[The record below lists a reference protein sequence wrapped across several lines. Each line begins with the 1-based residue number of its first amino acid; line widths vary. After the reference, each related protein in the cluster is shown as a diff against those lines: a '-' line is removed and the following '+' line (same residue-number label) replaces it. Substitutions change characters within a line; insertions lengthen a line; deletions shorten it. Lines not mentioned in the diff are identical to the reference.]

1 MGDNQIYNKLI
12 EIPANY
18 ETEKEALEKALSE
31 IRELNDMQQDLSN
44 IIELQDEN
52 ILNIDTKTSN
62 TVEISN
68 KANKELS
75 IASGKKIKF
84 IPVAL
89 GTSIGA
95 ICTLPLTIGIGLPS
109 IAIGVSAA
117 GGSILGGILGKSL
130 IK

>member
-1 MGDNQIYNKLI
+1 MGDNQIYHKLI
-12 EIPANY
+12 EIPADF
-18 ETEKEALEKALSE
+18 ETDKQALEKALTE
-31 IRELNDMQQDLSN
+31 IEELNDMQNELSN
-44 IIELQDEN
+44 LIELQDDN
-52 ILNIDTKTSN
+52 IINIETKTEN
-62 TVEISN
+62 TAVVAN

-89 GTSIGA
+89 GTSLGA
-95 ICTLPLTIGIGLPS
+95 ICTLPITLGIGLPS

>member
-1 MGDNQIYNKLI
+1 MDDNKIYNKLV
-12 EIPANY
+12 EIPFDY
-18 ETEKEALEKALSE
+18 ESEKENLEKALLE
-31 IRELNDMQQDLSN
+31 IEELNDMQQHLSSL
-44 IIELQDEN
+44 IELQDEN
-52 ILNIDTKTSN
+52 IINIETKSTN
-62 TVEISN
+62 TVNITK

-95 ICTLPLTIGIGLPS
+95 MCTLPLTIGIGLPS